1 MKKKKKKINVKHIIV
16 KITFFSTIFHV
27 FFFLRKSY
35 ESFNCIFPVNAIIL
49 SFVNKAN
56 NRKIQ

>member
-1 MKKKKKKINVKHIIV
+1 MKKKKKFNVKHIV